1 MSSISIKIYE
11 NGGQT
16 MFELIKKWC
25 KKEEKGKEENK
36 MFKTYETELAG
47 RKLVFETGKMAGL
60 SNGSVIVRYGD
71 TVVMVNVTASKEPRD
86 GIDFFPLSVDY
97 EEKLYAVGKIP
108 GSFQK
113 REGKP
118 SDKAILTSRAIDRP
132 LRPLFPKDF
141 RNDVV
146 VVATVLSVEQDNSP
160 EVAAMIG
167 ASAALSISDIPFGGP
182 TAAVNVGL
190 VDGKIVINPTEVQRE
205 VSDLTLTVAG
215 TEEKI
220 AMIEAGANE
229 VPDEVMLEAIKAG
242 HEEIKKICKF
252 IEKMKEE
259 IGKPKF
265 EYKSFEVD
273 HDVYEFIETNFEE
286 EIKQALQ
293 EADKET
299 RDNNVSEVSEK
310 IANAYAEKFGEE
322 ALAEHKANIGES
334 IYKLEK
340 KCVRNMIFF
349 EHKRVDGRKLDEIR
363 QLSCEVDLLPRV
375 HGSALFT
382 RGQTQVLSI
391 TTLGM
396 MSEEQELDGL
406 DTETSKRYMH
416 QYNFPSYSVGEARPS
431 RGPGRRE
438 IGHGALAEK
447 ALVPVL
453 PSKEEFPYAI
463 RVVSEVL
470 SSNGSTSQA
479 SICGSTLSLMAAGV
493 PIKRP
498 VAGISTGLVTN
509 PNDEKDYVMLTD
521 IQGLEDFFGDMDFKV
536 GGTEKGI
543 TAIQV
548 DIKVDGLS
556 YEIIKEAFERTR
568 IARKHILDDIML
580 PVISEPRKEISKY
593 APRIVNT
600 KIKVEKIKDVIG
612 KGGETINKI
621 IDATGVKI
629 DIEEDGQV
637 FIYSADSEKANQAL
651 EMVEDIVREVEVG
664 GIYYGLVT
672 RTTTFGAF
680 VDLGINGKE
689 GLLHISKIS
698 KERIKKVE
706 DVLKIGDKVTVKV
719 LDIDDQGRVNL
730 TAILG
735 DEKDEKVEE

>member
-1 MSSISIKIYE
+1 
-11 NGGQT
+11 
-16 MFELIKKWC
+16 
-25 KKEEKGKEENK
+25 
-36 MFKTYETELAG
+36 MFKSYETELAG
-47 RKLVFETGKMAGL
+47 RKLVIETGKMAEL
-60 SNGSVIVRYGD
+60 SNGSVVVRYGE
-71 TVVMVNVTASKEPRD
+71 TVVMVNVTASKEPRE

-118 SDKAILTSRAIDRP
+118 ADKAILTSRAIDRP

-190 VDGKIVINPTEVQRE
+190 VNGEIVINPTEEQRK

-215 TEEKI
+215 TEQKI

-229 VPDEVMLEAIKAG
+229 VSNEVMLEAIKKG

-252 IEKMKEE
+252 REKMKEE

-265 EYKSFEVD
+265 EYKSFAVD
-273 HDVYEFIETNFEE
+273 HDLYEYIAENFTEE
-286 EIKQALQ
+286 MKEKVQ
-293 EADKET
+293 EKDKET
-299 RDNNVSEVSEK
+299 RDNNIAELTEK
-310 IANAYAEKFGEE
+310 ISNAYAEKYGEE
-322 ALAEHKANIGES
+322 AFEENKQQIGEA

-340 KCVRNMIFF
+340 KCVRDMIFY
-349 EHKRVDGRKLDEIR
+349 EHKRVDGRKIDEIR
-363 QLSCEVDLLPRV
+363 PLSCEIDLLPRV

-396 MSEEQELDGL
+396 ISEEQTLDGL
-406 DTETSKRYMH
+406 DNEESKRYMH
-416 QYNFPSYSVGEARPS
+416 QYNFPAYSVGEARPS

-509 PNDEKDYVMLTD
+509 PEDENDYVMLTD

-548 DIKVDGLS
+548 DIKIDGLT
-556 YEIIKEAFERTR
+556 YDIIAEAFERTKV
-568 IARKHILDDIML
+568 ARQYILDEIMR

-593 APRIVNT
+593 APRIVST
-600 KIKVEKIKDVIG
+600 QIKVEKIKDVIG
-612 KGGETINKI
+612 PGGKVINKI
-621 IDATGVKI
+621 IDETGVKI
-629 DIEEDGQV
+629 DIEEDGKV
-637 FIYSADSEKANQAL
+637 FIYSSDSEKAVEAL
-651 EMVEDIVREVEVG
+651 DMIEDIVRDVEVG
-664 GIYYGLVT
+664 GIYYGEVT
-672 RTTTFGAF
+672 RIMPFGAF
-680 VDLGINGKE
+680 VDLGCGGKE

-698 KERIKKVE
+698 NERVKNVE
-706 DVLKIGDKVTVKV
+706 DVLHVGQKVTVKV
-719 LDIDDQGRVNL
+719 IEIDDQDRINL
-730 TAILG
+730 TMKEL
-735 DEKDEKVEE
+735 

>member
-1 MSSISIKIYE
+1 
-11 NGGQT
+11 
-16 MFELIKKWC
+16 
-25 KKEEKGKEENK
+25 

-47 RKLVFETGKMAGL
+47 RKLVIETGKMAGL
-60 SNGSVIVRYGD
+60 ANGSVLVRYGD
-71 TVVMVNVTASKEPRD
+71 TCILVTVTASKEPRE
-86 GIDFFPLSVDY
+86 GIDFFPLSVDF

-108 GSFQK
+108 GGFLK

-146 VVATVLSVEQDNSP
+146 VVGTVLCVEQDNSP

-167 ASAALSISDIPFGGP
+167 AATALAISDIPFNGP

-190 VDGKIVINPTEVQRE
+190 VDGKIIINPTEEQRE
-205 VSDLTLTVAG
+205 KSDLTLTVAA
-215 TEEKI
+215 TEKKI
-220 AMIEAGANE
+220 TMIEAGANE
-229 VPDEVMLEAIKAG
+229 VPDDVMLKAIKEA
-242 HEEIKKICKF
+242 HKEIKKICKF
-252 IEKMKEE
+252 IKKIQKE

-273 HDVYEFIETNFEE
+273 HDVYEFVESNFKDEMKE
-286 EIKQALQ
+286 KVQ

-299 RDNNVSEVSEK
+299 RDNNISELTEK
-310 IANAYAEKFGEE
+310 IENAYTEKFGEE
-322 ALAEHKANIGES
+322 AFEEHKQDLGEA
-334 IYKLEK
+334 IYKVEK
-340 KCVRNMIFF
+340 KCVRELIYN
-349 EHKRVDGRKLDEIR
+349 EHKRVDGRGLDEIR
-363 QLSCEVDLLPRV
+363 PLSCEVGLLPRT

-382 RGQTQVLSI
+382 RGQTQVLSVA
-391 TTLGM
+391 TLGM
-396 MSEEQELDGL
+396 ISEEQTLDGI
-406 DTETSKRYMH
+406 DTEESKRYMH
-416 QYNFPSYSVGEARPS
+416 HYNFPSYSVGEARPS

-479 SICGSTLSLMAAGV
+479 SICGSTLSLMDAGV

-498 VAGISTGLVTN
+498 VAGISTGLITN
-509 PNDEKDYVMLTD
+509 PENDKDYVMLVD

-548 DIKVDGLS
+548 DIKCDGLT
-556 YEIIKEAFERTR
+556 YDIIKEAFAKTR
-568 IARKHILDDIML
+568 KARAHILEDVML
-580 PVISEPRKEISKY
+580 PVISEPRKDISKY
-593 APRIVNT
+593 APRIVST
-600 KIKVEKIKDVIG
+600 KIDVDKIKDVIG
-612 KGGETINKI
+612 AGGKTINKI
-621 IDATGVKI
+621 IDETGVKI

-637 FIYSADSEKANQAL
+637 LIYSTEKDKAQRAL

-664 GIYYGLVT
+664 GIYYGEVV
-672 RTTTFGAF
+672 RIMNFGAF
-680 VDLGINGKE
+680 VDLGFGEKE
-689 GLLHISKIS
+689 GLLHISQIS
-698 KERIKKVE
+698 KERIKNIE
-706 DVLKIGDKVTVKV
+706 DVLHVGDKVTVKV
-719 LDIDDQGRVNL
+719 TDIDDQGRINL
-730 TAILG
+730 TMKGL
-735 DEKDEKVEE
+735 KQN

>member
-1 MSSISIKIYE
+1 MFNFIKR
-11 NGGQT
+11 
-16 MFELIKKWC
+16 C
-25 KKEEKGKEENK
+25 KKEKQRKEVKN
-36 MFKTYETELAG
+36 MVKTYETELAG
-47 RKLVFETGKMAGL
+47 RKLTIETGKVAGL
-60 SNGSVIVRYGD
+60 ANGSVVVRYGD
-71 TVVMVNVTASKEPRD
+71 TVVMVNVTASKEPKE
-86 GIDFFPLSVDY
+86 GVDFFPLSVDY
-97 EEKLYAVGKIP
+97 EEKLYSVGKIP
-108 GSFQK
+108 GSFNK

-118 SDKAILTSRAIDRP
+118 SDKSILTSRAIDRP

-146 VVATVLSVEQDNSP
+146 VVATVLSVDQDNSP

-190 VDGKIVINPTEVQRE
+190 VDGKIIINPTEEQRK

-215 TEEKI
+215 TDKKI
-220 AMIEAGANE
+220 TMIEAGANE
-229 VPDEVMLEAIKAG
+229 VPDDIMLEAIKEA
-242 HEEIKKICKF
+242 HVEIKKICAF
-252 IEKMKEE
+252 IQKMKDE

-273 HDVYEFIETNFEE
+273 PDIFNFIEDNFADD
-286 EIKQALQ
+286 IKTALQ

-299 RDNNVSEVSEK
+299 RDKNVDEVTEK
-310 IANAYAEKFGEE
+310 VTNAYAEKFGEE
-322 ALAEHKANIGES
+322 KAEEDKAAIGEAM
-334 IYKLEK
+334 YKAQK
-340 KCVRNMIFF
+340 KCVRNMIFN
-349 EHKRVDGRKLDEIR
+349 EHKRVDGRALDEIR
-363 QLSCEVDLLPRV
+363 PLSCEIDLLPRV

-382 RGQTQVLSI
+382 RGQTQVLSV

-396 MSEEQELDGL
+396 LSEAQQLDGI
-406 DTETSKRYMH
+406 DTETTKRYMH

-453 PSKEEFPYAI
+453 PTVEEFPYAI

-498 VAGISTGLVTN
+498 VAGISTGLITN
-509 PNDEKDYVMLTD
+509 PDNENDYVMLTD

-548 DIKVDGLS
+548 DIKIDGLT
-556 YEIIKEAFERTR
+556 YDIIKDAFERTR
-568 IARKHILDDIML
+568 IARKHILDDIMA
-580 PVISEPRKEISKY
+580 PVISEPRKELSKY
-593 APRIVNT
+593 APKIVST

-621 IDATGVKI
+621 IEATGVKI

-637 FIYSADSEKANQAL
+637 MIYSEDTEKANQAL
-651 EMVEDIVREVEVG
+651 EMIEDIAKDVEVG
-664 GIYYGLVT
+664 GIYLGTVV
-672 RTTTFGAF
+672 RIMNFGAF
-680 VDLGINGKE
+680 IDLGIANKE

-698 KERIKKVE
+698 KERVNKVE
-706 DVLKIGDKVTVKV
+706 DVLHVGDKVTVKV
-719 LDIDDQGRVNL
+719 TDIDDQGRINL
-730 TAILG
+730 TAIF
-735 DEKDEKVEE
+735 D

>member
-1 MSSISIKIYE
+1 
-11 NGGQT
+11 
-16 MFELIKKWC
+16 
-25 KKEEKGKEENK
+25 
-36 MFKTYETELAG
+36 MFKTYETKLAG
-47 RKLVFETGKMAGL
+47 RKLVIETGKMAGL
-60 SNGSVIVRYGD
+60 ANGSVLVRYGD
-71 TVVMVNVTASKEPRD
+71 TCVLVNVTASKEPRE
-86 GIDFFPLSVDY
+86 GIDFFPLSVDF
-97 EEKLYAVGKIP
+97 EEKLYSVGKIP
-108 GSFQK
+108 GSFLK

-146 VVATVLSVEQDNSP
+146 VVATVLCVEQDNSP

-167 ASAALSISDIPFGGP
+167 AASALAISDIPFNGP

-190 VDGKIVINPTEVQRE
+190 IDGKIIINPTEEERE
-205 VSDLTLTVAG
+205 KSDLTLTVAA
-215 TEEKI
+215 TEKKI
-220 AMIEAGANE
+220 TMIEAGANE
-229 VPDEVMLEAIKAG
+229 VPDDVMLKAIKEA
-242 HEEIKKICKF
+242 HKEIKKICKF
-252 IEKMKEE
+252 ISKIQKD

-273 HDVYEFIETNFEE
+273 HDVYEFIESNFKDEMKE
-286 EIKQALQ
+286 KVQ

-299 RDNNVSEVSEK
+299 RDKNIDELTSK
-310 IANAYAEKFGEE
+310 IEETYTEKFGEE
-322 ALAEHKANIGES
+322 AFEEHKSDIGEA

-340 KCVRNMIFF
+340 KCVREMIYF

-363 QLSCEVDLLPRV
+363 PLSCEVGLLPRT

-382 RGQTQVLSI
+382 RGQTQVLSVA
-391 TTLGM
+391 TLGM
-396 MSEEQELDGL
+396 ISEEQTLDGI
-406 DTETSKRYMH
+406 DTEESKRYMH
-416 QYNFPSYSVGEARPS
+416 HYNFPSYSVGEARPS

-479 SICGSTLSLMAAGV
+479 SICGSTLSLMDAGV

-509 PNDEKDYVMLTD
+509 PDNDKDYVMLVD

-548 DIKVDGLS
+548 DIKCDGLT

-568 IARKHILDDIML
+568 KARQHILDDIMA
-580 PVISEPRKEISKY
+580 PVISKPREDISKY
-593 APRIVNT
+593 APRIVST
-600 KIKVEKIKDVIG
+600 QIKVDKIKDVIG
-612 KGGETINKI
+612 PGGKMINKI
-621 IDATGVKI
+621 IEETGVKI

-637 FIYSADSEKANQAL
+637 FIYSNDNEKAIQAL

-664 GIYYGLVT
+664 GIYYGEVVRLMN
-672 RTTTFGAF
+672 FGAF
-680 VDLGINGKE
+680 VDLGCGGKE

-698 KERIKKVE
+698 KERIKNIE
-706 DVLKIGDKVTVKV
+706 DVLHVGDKVTVKV
-719 LDIDDQGRVNL
+719 ISIDEQDRINL
-730 TAILG
+730 SM
-735 DEKDEKVEE
+735 KDFNEVKTEE